1 MSPTRGV
8 LQEAWDL
15 YKAHLVRFMTIAA
28 AIWVFVSVL
37 QAILLETGSFA
48 AAILGVIV
56 SMIGFFWLEAAL
68 IKAVQDVRDGNVD
81 MSIGETFKAAAPFL
95 LRITGA
101 GLLVGIGVAIGMFLL
116 IVPGLV
122 LLTWWVLVPAV
133 VVVENSSPVAA
144 LGRSKELVRG
154 YGWEVFGI
162 IVLTFVLQIVVGFLL
177 GLVIAPLDDAV
188 AALISNLV
196 SGIVIGP
203 FVVVTWTLLYFRMVG
218 AKSGSAPATAPPP
231 TV

>member
-15 YKAHLVRFMTIAA
+15 YKAHMIRFMTIAA
-28 AIWVFVSVL
+28 GIWVFVAVL
-37 QAILLETGSFA
+37 QAILIETNSFA
-48 AAILGVIV
+48 ALILGMIV

-68 IKAVQDVRDGNVD
+68 IKAVLDVRDGNVD
-81 MSIGETFKAAAPFL
+81 MSVGETFKAAAPFL

-101 GLLVGIGVAIGMFLL
+101 GLLVGLGVAVGLFLL
-116 IVPGLV
+116 IIPGLV

-133 VVVENSSPVAA
+133 VVVENSAPVAA

-162 IVLTFVLQIVVGFLL
+162 IVLTFVLQIVIGFLL
-177 GLVIAPLDDAV
+177 GLVLAPLDDAV

-196 SGIVIGP
+196 SGIAVGP
-203 FVVVTWTLLYFRMVG
+203 FVVVTWTLLYFRMAA
-218 AKSGSAPATAPPP
+218 AKSGAAPTTAPPP